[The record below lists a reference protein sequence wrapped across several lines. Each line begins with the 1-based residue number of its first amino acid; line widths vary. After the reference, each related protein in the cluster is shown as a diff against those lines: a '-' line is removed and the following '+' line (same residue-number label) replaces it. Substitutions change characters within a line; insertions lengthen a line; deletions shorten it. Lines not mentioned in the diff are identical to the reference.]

1 MTSVARWDVLELPVP
16 GPAGVLFRHTSGA
29 TAYAEPFRSG
39 DDWLVRY
46 SPSLEGTWSYD
57 GGTLEC
63 TPATSRGPVR
73 RSGTTLRWADGT
85 PYHPLTTT
93 WFGDPH
99 QWAAARP
106 ALAASPFNRVRLRM
120 SEAAEQQVRDLLAA
134 DIVADVL
141 LPMDEA
147 VVRDAVNRL
156 AAYRNVNWCLSPAN
170 TPPDTPPG
178 AAASDVR
185 RLAELIAELDP
196 SHHLISMHEAT
207 DPGPPWLTHL
217 SVRIENLRGVSALRL
232 AHAKPVFVDACGH
245 EGNGTTPDT
254 SLRPE
259 EMLTRIWEGTVRG
272 AYVTH
277 GEWYVDPSSAS
288 AGPEAAHV
296 RRRTGMVP
304 WSDGGSRPTGVVAQR
319 LRLLREVLDDLP
331 DGVEPIDD
339 YRDAPTLAVPG
350 SYYLQYLGEH
360 QFPDR
365 TFSLPEGG
373 YDVDVLDVWNHSVR
387 RTHETVT
394 ATSGSGGAGGGGA
407 GTLTVRLPGT
417 QYQAIQIRRTS

>member
-16 GPAGVLFRHTSGA
+16 APAGVLFRHTSGA
-29 TAYAEPFRSG
+29 TAYVEPFQS
-39 DDWLVRY
+39 DDGWVVRY
-46 SPSLEGTWSYD
+46 SPDLEGVWSYD
-57 GGTLEC
+57 GGTVEC
-63 TPATSRGPVR
+63 TPATSHGPVR
-73 RSGTTLRWADGT
+73 RAGTTLRWADGT

-93 WFGDPH
+93 WFGDPA

-106 ALAASPFNRVRLRM
+106 ALAASPFNRVRLRV
-120 SEAAEQQVRDLLAA
+120 SDGIEDQVRDLLAA
-134 DIVADVL
+134 DIVADIVL
-141 LPMDEA
+141 PTDSS
-147 VVRDAVNRL
+147 VVRAAVNRL
-156 AAYRNVNWCLSPAN
+156 AAYRNVTWCLESA
-170 TPPDTPPG
+170 DR
-178 AAASDVR
+178 SR
-185 RLAELIAELDP
+185 ELAELIAELD
-196 SHHLISMHEAT
+196 SSRHLISMHEAT

-217 SVRIENLRGVSALRL
+217 SVRLENLRGVSALRV

-259 EMLTRIWEGTVRG
+259 EMLTRIWEGIVRG

-277 GEWYVDPSSAS
+277 GEWYVDPSSVS
-288 AGPEAAHV
+288 V
-296 RRRTGMVP
+296 VP
-304 WSDGGSRPTGVVAQR
+304 WSDGGSRPTGVVARR
-319 LRLLREVLDDLP
+319 LRLLREVLDELP
-331 DGVEPIDD
+331 AGVEPIDD

-365 TFSLPEGG
+365 TFSLPEGE

-387 RTHETVT
+387 RTRESV
-394 ATSGSGGAGGGGA
+394 ADA

-417 QYQAIQIRRTS
+417 QYQAIQIRRAS

>member
-16 GPAGVLFRHTSGA
+16 GPTGVLFHHTSGA
-29 TAYAEPFRSG
+29 TAYAEPFQSG
-39 DDWLVRY
+39 DSWLVRY

-63 TPATSRGPVR
+63 TPAISRGPVR

-85 PYHPLTTT
+85 PYRPLTTA

-106 ALAASPFNRVRLRM
+106 ALAASPFNRVRLRL
-120 SEAAEQQVRDLLAA
+120 SDGIEEQVRDLLAA
-134 DIVADVL
+134 DIVADIVL
-141 LPMDEA
+141 PTDSS
-147 VVRDAVNRL
+147 VVRAAVNRL
-156 AAYRNVNWCLSPAN
+156 AAYRNVTWCLESADN
-170 TPPDTPPG
+170 
-178 AAASDVR
+178 SR
-185 RLAELIAELDP
+185 ELAELIAELDS

-217 SVRIENLRGVSALRL
+217 SVRLENLRGVSALRL
-232 AHAKPVFVDACGH
+232 AYAKPVFVDACGH

-277 GEWYVDPSSAS
+277 GEWYVDPSSVS
-288 AGPEAAHV
+288 
-296 RRRTGMVP
+296 TVP

-319 LRLLREVLDDLP
+319 LRLLREVLDELP

-365 TFSLPEGG
+365 TFSLPEGE
-373 YDVDVLDVWNHSVR
+373 YDVEVLDVWNHAVR
-387 RTHETVT
+387 RTRESV
-394 ATSGSGGAGGGGA
+394 AGA

>member
-1 MTSVARWDVLELPVP
+1 MTSVARWDVLELPVA
-16 GPAGVLFRHTSGA
+16 GPTGVHFRHASGA
-29 TAYAEPFRSG
+29 TAYAESFQSEDG
-39 DDWLVRY
+39 WLVRF
-46 SPSLEGTWSYD
+46 SPDLEGEWS
-57 GGTLEC
+57 GSSGIEFTC
-63 TPATSRGPVR
+63 TPGTSRGPVR
-73 RSGTTLRWADGT
+73 RFGTALRWADGT
-85 PYHPLTTT
+85 PYHPLTTS
-93 WFGDPH
+93 WFGRPD

-106 ALAASPFNRVRLRM
+106 AIAASPFNRVRLAF
-120 SEAAEQQVRDLLAA
+120 SETIEDQVRDLLTPG
-134 DIVADVL
+134 IVADVI
-141 LPMDEA
+141 LPLDEA
-147 VVRDAVNRL
+147 TIRAAVNRL
-156 AAYRNVNWCLSPAN
+156 SAYRNVTWCLSPTS
-170 TPPDTPPG
+170 TPQAT
-178 AAASDVR
+178 DVR

-217 SVRIENLRGVSALRL
+217 SVRLENLRGVSALRRDY
-232 AHAKPVFVDACGH
+232 AKPVFVDACGH

-277 GEWYVDPSSAS
+277 GEWYVD
-288 AGPEAAHV
+288 
-296 RRRTGMVP
+296 TP
-304 WSDGGSRPTGVVAQR
+304 WSAGGSRPTGVVAQR
-319 LRLLREVLDDLP
+319 LRLLREVLDELP

-365 TFSLPEGG
+365 TFSLPEGA

-387 RTHETVT
+387 RTRENVT
-394 ATSGSGGAGGGGA
+394 D
-407 GTLTVRLPGT
+407 TLTVRLPGT

>member
-16 GPAGVLFRHTSGA
+16 GPGGVLFRHTSGA
-29 TAYAEPFRSG
+29 TAYAAPFQSG
-39 DDWLVRY
+39 DEWIVRY
-46 SPSLEGTWSYD
+46 SPSLEGVWSYD

-85 PYHPLTTT
+85 PYHPLTTA
-93 WFGDPH
+93 WFGDPQ

-120 SEAAEQQVRDLLAA
+120 SEAAEQQVRDLLAV
-134 DIVADVL
+134 DIVADLV

-156 AAYRNVNWCLSPAN
+156 AAYRNVNWCLSPE
-170 TPPDTPPG
+170 PG
-178 AAASDVR
+178 TAASDVR
-185 RLAELIAELDP
+185 QLAELVAELDP

-217 SVRIENLRGVSALRL
+217 SVRLENLRGVSVLRRDY
-232 AHAKPVFVDACGH
+232 AKPVFVDACGH

-277 GEWYVDPSSAS
+277 GEWYVDPSSVS
-288 AGPEAAHV
+288 V
-296 RRRTGMVP
+296 VP

-319 LRLLREVLDDLP
+319 LRLLREVLDELP

-365 TFSLPEGG
+365 TFSLPEGE
-373 YDVDVLDVWNHSVR
+373 YDVDVLDVWNHSAR
-387 RTHETVT
+387 RTRESVT
-394 ATSGSGGAGGGGA
+394 GA

>member
-16 GPAGVLFRHTSGA
+16 GPAGVLFYHPSGA
-29 TAYAEPFRSG
+29 TAYAEPFQSG
-39 DDWLVRY
+39 DGWAVRY

-85 PYHPLTTT
+85 PYHPLTTA

-106 ALAASPFNRVRLRM
+106 ALAASPFNRVRLRL
-120 SEAAEQQVRDLLAA
+120 SDGIEDQVRDLLAA
-134 DIVADVL
+134 EIVADIVL
-141 LPMDEA
+141 PTDPS
-147 VVRDAVNRL
+147 VVRAAVNRL
-156 AAYRNVNWCLSPAN
+156 AAYRNVTWCLESA
-170 TPPDTPPG
+170 DK
-178 AAASDVR
+178 SR
-185 RLAELIAELDP
+185 ELAELIAELD
-196 SHHLISMHEAT
+196 SSRHLISMHEAT

-217 SVRIENLRGVSALRL
+217 SVRLENLRGVSALRL

-277 GEWYVDPSSAS
+277 GEWYVDPSSVS
-288 AGPEAAHV
+288 V
-296 RRRTGMVP
+296 VP

-350 SYYLQYLGEH
+350 TYYLQYLGEH

-365 TFSLPEGG
+365 TFSLPEGD

-387 RTHETVT
+387 RTRESV
-394 ATSGSGGAGGGGA
+394 AGA

-417 QYQAIQIRRTS
+417 QYQAIQIRRTT